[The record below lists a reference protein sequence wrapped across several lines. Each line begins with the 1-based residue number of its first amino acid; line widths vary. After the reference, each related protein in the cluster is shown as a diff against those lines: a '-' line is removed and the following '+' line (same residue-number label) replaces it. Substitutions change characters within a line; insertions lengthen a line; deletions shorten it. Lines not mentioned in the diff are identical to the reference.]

1 MFLLL
6 IQAYEI
12 LKSNIFACPE
22 YTVTAM
28 LVSTQVLPVGV
39 PHQDKEMGG
48 YRTRYQLLQQ
58 CPGRKES
65 LQYESRAWGAMQ

>member
-6 IQAYEI
+6 IQAYEV
-12 LKSNIFACPE
+12 LKSNIFVCLE
-22 YTVTAM
+22 YTVTA
-28 LVSTQVLPVGV
+28 VPAGTWALPVGV

-65 LQYESRAWGAMQ
+65 LQYAPRTWGAMQ